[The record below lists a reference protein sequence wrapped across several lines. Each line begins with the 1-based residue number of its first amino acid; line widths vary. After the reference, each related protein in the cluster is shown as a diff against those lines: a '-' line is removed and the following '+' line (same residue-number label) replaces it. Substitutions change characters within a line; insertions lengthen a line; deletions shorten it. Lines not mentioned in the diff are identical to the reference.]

1 LLALAYVLLLALIAL
16 GVPLGVSL
24 RERVDSEVRGQARSQ
39 ADVVAASAA
48 ELLKPPQSA
57 GLNRLVRVS
66 ADSVRGRVIVVD
78 QRGRLLADS
87 AGTAAGRSYADRPEV
102 RAALNGR
109 SEQISRKSETL
120 GAGILATAVP
130 VLEHGRPAGAVRVTQ
145 SVGAVNRAVR
155 TSILDLAGLA
165 GIVLLM
171 GLAVGALIARQI
183 ALPIRRLDRAAR
195 RVAAGDLD
203 TTVGVEGSAE
213 QRSLASAFNEMT
225 QRVRRL
231 LRSQQDFVADASH
244 QLRTPLTSLRLRLEN
259 LADRIQGDGTRRGEL
274 EAAMGEID
282 RLSEI
287 VDELLIL
294 SRAGERE
301 LPGERV
307 DLAAAARRA
316 VERWRGPAQERGIAL
331 EAESGDRPAGAWC
344 AIPDLDRSID
354 ALLENAIRYS
364 PTGSTVRI
372 EAAPGRLAVLD
383 EGPGLALGEEELV
396 FERFSRGSAGRR
408 GPSGTGLGLPIARE
422 LTREWGGDVAVANR
436 SDGGLSAVIEVPTE
450 VRR

>member
-1 LLALAYVLLLALIAL
+1 VLLLALIAL

-24 RERVDSEVRGQARSQ
+24 RERVNSEVRGQARSQ
-39 ADVVAASAA
+39 ADVVAASAT
-48 ELLKPPQSA
+48 ELLEPPRSA

-78 QRGRLLADS
+78 GRGRLLADS
-87 AGTAAGRSYADRPEV
+87 AGTVAGRSYADRPEV
-102 RAALNGR
+102 RRALKGR

-120 GAGILATAVP
+120 GTSILATAVP
-130 VLEHGRPAGAVRVTQ
+130 VLEHGRPAGAVRITQ
-145 SVGAVNRAVR
+145 SDAAVNRAVR

-183 ALPIRRLDRAAR
+183 ALPIRRLDSAAR
-195 RVAAGDLD
+195 SVAAGDLD

-213 QRSLASAFNEMT
+213 QRSLARAFNEMT
-225 QRVRRL
+225 ERVRRL

-259 LADRIQGDGTRRGEL
+259 LADRFQGDGTRRGEL
-274 EAAMGEID
+274 DAAMGEID

-316 VERWRGPAQERGIAL
+316 AERWRAPAEERGIAL
-331 EAESGDRPAGAWC
+331 DAESEDRPAGAWC
-344 AIPDLDRSID
+344 ATPDLDRSID
-354 ALLENAIRYS
+354 ALVENAIRYS
-364 PTGSTVRI
+364 PAGSTVRI

-383 EGPGLALGEEELV
+383 EGPGLAAGEEQLV

-408 GPSGTGLGLPIARE
+408 GPSGTGLGLAIARE
-422 LTREWGGDVAVANR
+422 LTREWGGDVAVSNR
-436 SDGGLSAVIEVPTE
+436 SEGGMRAVIEVPTE
-450 VRR
+450 ARR